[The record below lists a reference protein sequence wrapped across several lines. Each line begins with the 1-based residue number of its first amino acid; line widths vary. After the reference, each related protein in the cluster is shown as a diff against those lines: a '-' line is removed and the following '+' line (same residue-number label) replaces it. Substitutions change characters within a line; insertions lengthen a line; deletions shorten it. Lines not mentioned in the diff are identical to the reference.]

1 MDFTAQVALIQDDFA
16 KSRCLLTALGDETRQ
31 LILTVLMNA
40 DKKDVGMRVGE
51 ITEKTH
57 LSRPAVS
64 HQMKILLDVG
74 LTRVRH
80 VGTMN
85 FYSLN
90 FGPTFQNLLDLVLR
104 IEELRVA
111 LIDSGK
117 WNPDTD
123 YRGQ

>member
-1 MDFTAQVALIQDDFA
+1 MDFAAQVVLIQDDFA
-16 KSRCLLTALGDETRQ
+16 KSRRLLTALGDETRQ
-31 LILTVLMNA
+31 LILAVLMNA

-64 HQMKILLDVG
+64 HQMKILRESG
-74 LTRVRH
+74 LVRVRH

-90 FGPTFQNLLDLVLR
+90 FGPTFQNLLDLAR
-104 IEELRVA
+104 HIEELRVA

-117 WNPDTD
+117 WNPDAD
-123 YRGQ
+123 HRGQ